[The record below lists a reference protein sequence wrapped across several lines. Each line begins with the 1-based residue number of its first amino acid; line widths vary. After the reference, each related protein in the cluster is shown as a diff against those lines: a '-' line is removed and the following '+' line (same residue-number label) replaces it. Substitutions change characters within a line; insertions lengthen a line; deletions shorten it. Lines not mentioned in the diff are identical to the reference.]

1 MPKQEQASGSERFDL
16 IRSLPKDL
24 QEEFAS
30 VCRIRRYAPG
40 QMVYALGDQAREMF
54 RVLSGEVRLSYLRE
68 DGKELFHTRYRPGD
82 CFGMLSLIDG
92 EPRPQM
98 AESFGDSELQLLPLN
113 EFRRLRETAPPFDKA
128 LLLLLSR
135 DIRHLIERVHSARLE
150 HLPSRIARCL
160 VEGAVRAPNG
170 EWQSNIAQAR
180 LAAMVDTSRQTVS
193 KILHRF
199 EQRGLIVI
207 KYGAIRIVDLNALSE
222 SIEDI

>member
-1 MPKQEQASGSERFDL
+1 MAEEERASSNERFDL
-16 IRSLPKDL
+16 IRSLPEDA
-24 QEEFAS
+24 QQAFSHA
-30 VCRIRRYAPG
+30 CRVRRYSPG
-40 QMVYALGDQAREMF
+40 QMVYSLGDQAREMF
-54 RVLSGEVRLSYLRE
+54 RVLSGEVRLSYLRK
-68 DGKELFHTRYRPGD
+68 DGKELFHTRYKPGD

-98 AESFGDSELQLLPLN
+98 AESVGDSELQLLPVK
-113 EFRRLRETAPPFDKA
+113 EFRRLRETVPSFDNA

-160 VEGAVRAPNG
+160 VEGASRAPGG

-199 EQRGLIVI
+199 EARGLIVI
-207 KYGAIRIVDLNALSE
+207 KYGAIKIVDLNALSE